1 MCENLL
7 TICNN
12 YKNKFFGDIQI
23 DVDYWIT
30 IIHAKLGKE
39 ENNYHTDKYY
49 LHSYIPI
56 YDKLFL
62 NFKEKSCNLLEIGV
76 QNGGSIALFRK
87 YFMNATIHA
96 IDIESIPAWVS
107 RLENVET
114 YQEDAYSEKGLQLFK
129 PFMFDII
136 IDDGPHT
143 LESMIYIVQYY
154 LYKLNKNGIMII
166 EDIPDISWIN
176 IIIEKI
182 PSDINC
188 KYETFDVR
196 LEKNRYDDILL
207 VIYIK

>member
-1 MCENLL
+1 
-7 TICNN
+7 
-12 YKNKFFGDIQI
+12 
-23 DVDYWIT
+23 
-30 IIHAKLGKE
+30 
-39 ENNYHTDKYY
+39 
-49 LHSYIPI
+49 
-56 YDKLFL
+56 
-62 NFKEKSCNLLEIGV
+62 
-76 QNGGSIALFRK
+76 
-87 YFMNATIHA
+87 MNATIHA